1 MHTLYGIKQC
11 GTVKKA
17 QLWLQDHQIAYEF
30 YDVKVA
36 GLTQAQLA
44 IFAEALGW
52 EALVNKRSTT
62 WRQIP
67 EPRKQDLTQA
77 TALQLLIDY
86 PTLMKRPILAFEG
99 GFLLGFNAE
108 HYQNTL

>member
-17 QLWLQDHQIAYEF
+17 QVWLQDHQIAYQF
-30 YDVKVA
+30 HDVKVA
-36 GLTQAQLA
+36 GLTQAQLTV
-44 IFAEALGW
+44 FAEALGW

-62 WRQIP
+62 WRQLP
-67 EPRKQDLTQA
+67 DTRKQDLTQA